1 MDDIQSRLEQNPIIA
16 AVRSEKELREAIDSP
31 VAAVFLLHADIF
43 CINRMVD
50 ETLKSSK
57 SVFIHIDFLEGL
69 ARDQKAVEY
78 IAKVIRPSGII
89 STRAAQLKFASGLGL
104 YTIQRFFLIDSQ
116 SFETAVNSLKVFIP
130 GMVEIMPALM
140 PSVISDFVQAVS
152 VPVIAGGLIKSKK
165 DIIDIIKAGALGAST
180 GKKELWML

>member
-1 MDDIQSRLEQNPIIA
+1 MDDIQNRLEQNPIIA
-16 AVRSEKELREAIDSP
+16 AVRSEKELGVALNSP
-31 VAAVFLLHADIF
+31 VAVVFLLHGDIF

-57 SVFIHIDFLEGL
+57 AVFIHIDFLEGL

-78 IAKVIRPSGII
+78 IAKVICPSGII
-89 STRAAQLKFASGLGL
+89 STRATQLKYASLLGL

-116 SFETAVNSLKVFIP
+116 SYETAVNSLKAFSP

-140 PSVISDFVQAVS
+140 PSVINRFTKAVH
-152 VPVIAGGLIKSKK
+152 VPVIAGGLIETKK
-165 DIIDIIKAGALGAST
+165 DIIDIIKSGALGAST
-180 GKKELWML
+180 GKKELWLL